1 MKIEFHIIEF
11 QNKAYPYIVWE
22 MRQSAQNFG
31 ERDKTPFWPSKI
43 PKVWYI
49 IYIYIYIYRMTELNA
64 YVYSNGTPSRWFDN
78 YLVYQSFGNFT
89 L

>member
-1 MKIEFHIIEF
+1 
-11 QNKAYPYIVWE
+11 

-49 IYIYIYIYRMTELNA
+49 IYIYIYRMTELNA
-64 YVYSNGTPSRWFDN
+64 YVYSNGTPSR
-78 YLVYQSFGNFT
+78 
-89 L
+89 